1 MKSYVVRTLT
11 SKAVGLAYE
20 RYEPKSDS
28 TPLLVIHGLFG
39 SKRNWGTFC
48 RTYNEMTGRE
58 IIAVDCRN
66 HGESEHSAEM
76 SYPLMC
82 HDIKNTLTQL
92 DIPKAVVIGHSMGGK
107 LAMTMALTMPSYI
120 EKVIVVDVSPFPSS
134 LNWLDEFQGYLQAM
148 INVDFS
154 QVKTR
159 SDVDSILATSIPSP
173 GIRSFILTNLRKD
186 EQGNFSWQLN
196 LKGLQQNIENVFTG
210 IHLNGHEAFKRET
223 LFVAGGKSDHLK
235 PHDLREIRTMF
246 PEASLEVVPDASHFV
261 HTDQPKEFLEIVD
274 KFLAKR

>member
-1 MKSYVVRTLT
+1 MESA
-11 SKAVGLAYE
+11 SENVGFKRGLITVHHYPYFILA
-20 RYEPKSDS
+20 
-28 TPLLVIHGLFG
+28 LF
-39 SKRNWGTFC
+39 SFILIK
-48 RTYNEMTGRE
+48 

-107 LAMTMALTMPSYI
+107 LAMTMALTMPSYV

-134 LNWLDEFQGYLQAM
+134 LNRLDEFQGYLQAM

-159 SDVDSILATSIPSP
+159 SDVDSILATSIPVSS
-173 GIRSFILTNLRKD
+173 INSISYMKIIFH
-186 EQGNFSWQLN
+186 
-196 LKGLQQNIENVFTG
+196 V
-210 IHLNGHEAFKRET
+210 
-223 LFVAGGKSDHLK
+223 
-235 PHDLREIRTMF
+235 
-246 PEASLEVVPDASHFV
+246 
-261 HTDQPKEFLEIVD
+261 
-274 KFLAKR
+274 